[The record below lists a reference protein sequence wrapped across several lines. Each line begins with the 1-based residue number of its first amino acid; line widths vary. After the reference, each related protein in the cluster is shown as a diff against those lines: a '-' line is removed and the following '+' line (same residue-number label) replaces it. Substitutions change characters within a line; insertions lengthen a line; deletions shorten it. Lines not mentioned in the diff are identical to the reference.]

1 MAGPVRGA
9 RGPRSRRRRKGHDAR
24 DPRGRRPDAGAG
36 AGWSDRERVL
46 ERRRHRQPTGAAVR
60 RLQVRCPRPDEVV
73 RASVRAARAG
83 ERARAGVHG
92 DRVDR
97 QPRGLALGA
106 PRGDPRA
113 DAAAPDPE
121 ARGPRRRRRLPRER
135 RLGAHDRQLRPLRR
149 RVQHGGRVSQQL
161 GRLRVI
167 AGETHD
173 LERTAHLLA
182 WDQETMLPPE
192 GARARAEQ
200 WATIGRVVHG
210 RLVSDELARLLDE
223 LRPEEEAFGPES
235 DEAAL
240 IRVLRRE
247 HEKARRVPTELRAEL
262 SRAGALGLGAWLQAR
277 EQRDFEVLRPH
288 LERQLEL
295 KRRYIDCFEPY
306 DDPYDVLLDDYEQGM
321 TTAETERVLEHLKRE
336 LVPLVQAVRDA
347 GAVEPLQGPFPVE
360 RQGPFVGALLERL
373 GFDERSWRLDR
384 SEHPF
389 TAGLSIGDIRL
400 TTRFQEHNLSGVF
413 ASMHEFGH
421 GLYERQ
427 VAPELD
433 RTPLAGGASAALHES
448 QSRMWEN
455 LVGRSR
461 PFWTWAY
468 DDLRAAL
475 PDALR
480 DVDLDRFYRAI
491 NRLRPSLVRVDAD
504 EITYNLHIVLRFELE
519 RDLLAGRLEVR
530 DMPAAFD
537 ERMVS
542 YLGLEPPDV
551 TLGVLQDIHWGD
563 ATFGYF
569 PTYSLG
575 NVMSV
580 QIWERARGD
589 VGELDAQLE
598 RGEFGELRE
607 WLREHLHRHGRKF
620 TPGETLRRA
629 AGAEI
634 DPEPYVR
641 YLKGKLGEVAG
652 VAVP

>member
-1 MAGPVRGA
+1 M
-9 RGPRSRRRRKGHDAR
+9 SLD
-24 DPRGRRPDAGAG
+24 
-36 AGWSDRERVL
+36 
-46 ERRRHRQPTGAAVR
+46 
-60 RLQVRCPRPDEVV
+60 
-73 RASVRAARAG
+73 
-83 ERARAGVHG
+83 
-92 DRVDR
+92 
-97 QPRGLALGA
+97 
-106 PRGDPRA
+106 
-113 DAAAPDPE
+113 
-121 ARGPRRRRRLPRER
+121 
-135 RLGAHDRQLRPLRR
+135 
-149 RVQHGGRVSQQL
+149 
-161 GRLRVI
+161 RLRVL
-167 AGETHD
+167 AGEIYD
-173 LERTAHLLA
+173 LERTAFLLA
-182 WDQETMLPPE
+182 WDQETMLPPDG
-192 GARARAEQ
+192 GAARAEQ
-200 WATIGRVVHG
+200 RATIGRVAHE
-210 RLVSDELARLLDE
+210 RLVSDELAQLLEE
-223 LRPEEEAFGPES
+223 LRPEEEALSYDS

-262 SRAGALGLGAWLQAR
+262 ARAGALGLGAWLRAR

-295 KRRYIDCFEPY
+295 KRRYVECFAPY
-306 DDPYDVLLDDYEQGM
+306 DDPYDVLVDDYEQGL

-336 LVPLVQAVRDA
+336 LVPLVTAAREAAADEA
-347 GAVEPLQGPFPVE
+347 LQGPFPVE
-360 RQGPFVGALLERL
+360 RQAAFTGALLERL

-384 SEHPF
+384 SQHPF
-389 TAGLSIGDIRL
+389 TAGLSIADIRL
-400 TTRFQEHNLSGVF
+400 TTRFDERSLSGVF
-413 ASMHEFGH
+413 AAMHEFGH
-421 GLYERQ
+421 GIYERQ
-427 VAPELD
+427 FAPALAH
-433 RTPLAGGASAALHES
+433 TPLASGASAALHES
-448 QSRMWEN
+448 QSRTWEN
-455 LVGRSR
+455 LVGRGR
-461 PFWTWAY
+461 AFWTYAY

-475 PDALR
+475 PDALG

-491 NRLRPSLVRVDAD
+491 NRIRPSLIRVDAD

-551 TLGVLQDIHWGD
+551 RLGVLQDIHWGD

-580 QIWERARGD
+580 QIWERARID
-589 VGELDAQLE
+589 IGELDAQLE

-607 WLREHLHRHGRKF
+607 WLRDHLHRHGRKF
-620 TPGETLRRA
+620 TPSETLRRA

>member
-1 MAGPVRGA
+1 MSQR
-9 RGPRSRRRRKGHDAR
+9 
-24 DPRGRRPDAGAG
+24 
-36 AGWSDRERVL
+36 L
-46 ERRRHRQPTGAAVR
+46 E
-60 RLQVRCPRPDEVV
+60 
-73 RASVRAARAG
+73 
-83 ERARAGVHG
+83 
-92 DRVDR
+92 
-97 QPRGLALGA
+97 
-106 PRGDPRA
+106 
-113 DAAAPDPE
+113 
-121 ARGPRRRRRLPRER
+121 
-135 RLGAHDRQLRPLRR
+135 
-149 RVQHGGRVSQQL
+149 
-161 GRLRVI
+161 RLRVI
-167 AGETHD
+167 GGEIHD

-200 WATIGRVVHG
+200 RATIGRVLHE
-210 RLVSDELARLLDE
+210 RLVSDELARLLEE
-223 LRPEEEAFGPES
+223 LRPEEEALAADS

-240 IRVLRRE
+240 IRVVRRE

-262 SRAGALGLGAWLQAR
+262 SRGGALGLGAWLQAR
-277 EQRDFEVLRPH
+277 ERRDFEVLRPH

-306 DDPYDVLLDDYEQGM
+306 DDPYDVLLDDYEQGL
-321 TTAETERVLEHLKRE
+321 TTAATERVLEHLKRE
-336 LVPLVQAVRDA
+336 LVPLVRAVREGGIDE
-347 GAVEPLQGPFPVE
+347 EPLEGPFPVE
-360 RQGPFVGALLERL
+360 RQVPFCGALLERL
-373 GFDERSWRLDR
+373 GFDARSWRLDR

-400 TTRFQEHNLSGVF
+400 TTRFHEHNLSGIF

-427 VAPELD
+427 VAPALD

-475 PDALR
+475 PEALG

-491 NRLRPSLVRVDAD
+491 NRIRPSLVRVDAD

-519 RDLLAGRLEVR
+519 RDLLAGRLEVG
-530 DMPAAFD
+530 DMPSAFD

-580 QIWERARGD
+580 QIWERARRD

-620 TPGETLRRA
+620 TPSETLRRA